1 MMDEWWLR
9 AAHNLAARLD
19 GPFHLRFILQP
30 LMSLVFA
37 FRDGVRDAR
46 NGDAAY
52 LWCVFTDSSRR
63 RALLQSG
70 WKSVGRIFLLALAI
84 DIVYQIIALRE
95 LYPGEALLTAVLLA
109 VAPYALL
116 RGPINRIAR
125 GLFRARSVSSP
136 AR

>member
-1 MMDEWWLR
+1 MDEWWLR
-9 AAHNLAARLD
+9 ASHNFAARLD

-46 NGDAAY
+46 SGGPAY
-52 LWCVFTDSSRR
+52 LWCVFTDSDRR
-63 RALLQSG
+63 PALLQSG
-70 WKSVGRIFLLALAI
+70 WKSVGRIFLIALAI
-84 DIVYQIIALRE
+84 DVVYQIIALRTF
-95 LYPGEALLTAVLLA
+95 YPGEALLTSVLLA
-109 VAPYALL
+109 VVPYALL

-125 GLFRARSVSSP
+125 ELFRARSVSSP